1 MKKGITREMIE
12 SAKAQGWYA
21 SEAARNFGVA
31 PTSIRKAC
39 MRFNIS
45 LSRHA
50 FDPCGVSDRGPE
62 ASDTRAKAWSA
73 SPAAIRRALAK
84 IALAE
89 QSRAK

>member
-12 SAKAQGWYA
+12 NAKAQGWYA

-31 PTSIRKAC
+31 PNSIRKAC
-39 MRFNIS
+39 IRFHIS

-62 ASDTRAKAWSA
+62 ACDKRTKTWSA
-73 SPAAIRRALAK
+73 SPEAIKMALQKAGK
-84 IALAE
+84 L
-89 QSRAK
+89 